1 MKKNLT
7 TEIIKTGVLAG
18 SLDILFAF
26 VNAWWSA
33 GIAPGRVLRFVASGL
48 IGANAFS
55 GPQTIMLLGLIIH
68 FVIAFFWTA
77 LFFLLYPK
85 ISGIV
90 RHKVFQAILYG
101 IVIWMIMNLAV
112 LPMSRVPASNFRWSV
127 ALKGMLI
134 LMIAIG
140 LPVAHFAGRYWKKS
154 HYSER

>member
-26 VNAWWSA
+26 VNAW
-33 GIAPGRVLRFVASGL
+33 
-48 IGANAFS
+48 
-55 GPQTIMLLGLIIH
+55 
-68 FVIAFFWTA
+68 
-77 LFFLLYPK
+77 
-85 ISGIV
+85 
-90 RHKVFQAILYG
+90 
-101 IVIWMIMNLAV
+101 
-112 LPMSRVPASNFRWSV
+112 WSV